1 MLVIK
6 FDGTTIVSTYG
17 PAPGSIIPQMFVQFR
32 ASTFDLFTS
41 PLSNATVNITVS
53 NNDTVVAATFNSS
66 VGMASVLGLTEA
78 DLSTVVVTFVPG
90 KLPTRLD
97 ISSINLTV
105 TGDPATSIFL
115 PSMTLPPT
123 ASLPIFSPALSS
135 PPSPVEASDHHML
148 VVEAVGITIG
158 LSLGLTVVAVLGYLY
173 WRRRR
178 RRRPPEDCEGEA
190 TSQPSHAL
198 PTSQSQTTST
208 VVRASRVF
216 GPHTHKKN
224 QREKS
229 WFP

>member
-1 MLVIK
+1 
-6 FDGTTIVSTYG
+6 
-17 PAPGSIIPQMFVQFR
+17 
-32 ASTFDLFTS
+32 
-41 PLSNATVNITVS
+41 
-53 NNDTVVAATFNSS
+53 
-66 VGMASVLGLTEA
+66 MASVLGLTEA